1 MEKIQY
7 IYSIYFALYL
17 KANDDY
23 THVNRIKVLPA
34 GDTEVCFSIPIRQDT
49 VDEDEEYF
57 RAHFEFANPSDVQM
71 CYGTRVTIGSRAI
84 ARVYILDDDGMM
96 DSNLHMSI
104 TEEMLFF
111 RT

>member
-23 THVNRIKVLPA
+23 THVNTIKVLPA
-34 GDTEVCFSIPIRQDT
+34 GDIEVCFSILIRQDI

-57 RAHFEFANPSDVQM
+57 RAHLELSNPNDVQM
-71 CYGTRVTIGSRAI
+71 CYGTRVTVGSRAI

-104 TEEMLFF
+104 TEECYF
-111 RT
+111 